1 MKADFVSAIDNW
13 SGQNILVIGDAMLD
27 CYLHGSAERLCPE
40 APVPVV
46 AVGDRHDFPG
56 GAANTAANVQSLGG
70 QAYLLGVTGEDV
82 EGNRLRQ
89 VLRDRGVNINSLVS
103 DPQRVTIA
111 KQRVLAAGHLLL
123 RVDQGDT
130 GVVRRSI
137 EQQLIDSLIQHFPCC
152 DGVIVSDYGYGVLTP
167 RIIETLTLLQAQTPR
182 PIVVDSKRLSL
193 YRSIGVTAVKPNYAE
208 TVQLLGLNKLTSGRV
223 EQIMACGDRLLTL
236 TGAKIVAATLDQ
248 DGAIVFEAGKSP
260 YRTYAQPVPCP
271 QASGAGDTF
280 VSTLA
285 LALVANAATATA
297 ASLAA
302 TATAI
307 VVSQPETTSCQSWEL
322 RQFLLSD
329 RKRVSTLTE
338 LVARI
343 QRQRTQGKRIVLTNG
358 CFDLLHQGHIAHLQ
372 QAKALGDILI
382 VGVNTDETVRQLK
395 GSDRPVNS
403 LSDRLT
409 ILAALDCVDYVIPFA
424 ESTPCDLIR
433 AIRPD
438 LFTKGSN
445 YAIEQL
451 PEAPLLEELG
461 GAIVILP
468 FQGGSTASL
477 IARIRQAAG

>member
-1 MKADFVSAIDNW
+1 MKTDFANAIDNW
-13 SGQNILVIGDAMLD
+13 TNRTILIIGDAMLD
-27 CYLHGSAERLCPE
+27 CYLHGVADRLCPE

-46 AVGDRHDFPG
+46 AVCDRHDFPG

-70 QAYLLGVTGEDV
+70 QAHLLSVTGEEV
-82 EGNRLRQ
+82 EGDRLRQ
-89 VLRDRGVNINSLVS
+89 VLRDRGVNTDSLLS
-103 DPQRVTIA
+103 DPQRATIA

-123 RVDQGDT
+123 RVDQGDRIALSHAT
-130 GVVRRSI
+130 
-137 EQQLIDSLIQHFPCC
+137 EQRLIDRLIQQFPDC
-152 DGVIVSDYGYGVLTP
+152 DGVIISDYGYGVLSP
-167 RIIETLTLLQAQTPR
+167 RLIETLAVLQAQMPR
-182 PIVVDSKRLSL
+182 SIVVDSKRLEA
-193 YRSIGVTAVKPNYAE
+193 YRSIGVTAVKPNYVE
-208 TVQLLGLNKLTSGRV
+208 TVQLLGLEKLAVGRV
-223 EQIMACGDRLLTL
+223 EQIMACGDRLLNL

-248 DGAIVFEAGKSP
+248 DGAIVFEAGKPP
-260 YRTYAQPVPCP
+260 YRTYAQPVPSG
-271 QASGAGDTF
+271 QTSGAGDTF

-285 LALVANAATATA
+285 LALAVGTETATA

-307 VVSQPETTSCQSWEL
+307 VVSHPETTCAQAWEL
-322 RQFLLSD
+322 RQVLLSD
-329 RKRVSTLTE
+329 RKRLSTLTE

-343 QRQRTQGKRIVLTNG
+343 QRHRTQGKRIVLTNG

-372 QAKALGDILI
+372 QAKALGDILV

-438 LFTKGSN
+438 IFTKGSN
-445 YAIEQL
+445 YALEQL
-451 PEAPLLEELG
+451 PEAPLIEELG
-461 GAIVILP
+461 GAIAILP